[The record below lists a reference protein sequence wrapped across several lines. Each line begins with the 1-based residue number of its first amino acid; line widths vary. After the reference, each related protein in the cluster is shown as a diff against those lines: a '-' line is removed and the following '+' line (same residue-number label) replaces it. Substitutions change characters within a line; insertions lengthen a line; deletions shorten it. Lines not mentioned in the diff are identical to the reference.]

1 MTTPDPQLQTRLY
14 QILGII
20 EQQQAQSTKLLRKL
34 ESYSGLER
42 QIATQA
48 IAAVQPTLK
57 QEFQSHLAEQH
68 RHMQKIREEFDTL
81 HQDRHLLW
89 ESKRQRTY
97 LIFILIGMI
106 LGAILMSGVFMTF
119 GIGNKLSDISQRVN
133 AIEQK
138 QP

>member
-119 GIGNKLSDISQRVN
+119 GISNKLSDISQRLS

>member
-97 LIFILIGMI
+97 ALFALIGF
-106 LGAILMSGVFMTF
+106 VFGLTF
-119 GIGNKLSDISQRVN
+119 SYGLIMKTQLNSKLDAISQRLIV
-133 AIEQK
+133 IEKK
-138 QP
+138 QH